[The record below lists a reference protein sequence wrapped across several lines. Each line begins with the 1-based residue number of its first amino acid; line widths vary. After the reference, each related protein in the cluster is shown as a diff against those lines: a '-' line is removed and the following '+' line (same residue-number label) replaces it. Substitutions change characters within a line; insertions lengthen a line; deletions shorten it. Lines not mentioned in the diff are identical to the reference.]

1 MRGESVLSG
10 IIIPG
15 RGRGVYRDVVFAFSP
30 AFGYGAVAAGWSDVC
45 FGHRGYLAF
54 GEIYNF
60 YF

>member
-15 RGRGVYRDVVFAFSP
+15 CGRGVYRDVVFAFSP
-30 AFGYGAVAAGWSDVC
+30 AFGYGVVVTGWSGVYS
-45 FGHRGYLAF
+45 GYRGDLAF

-60 YF
+60 YL